1 MQLDDR
7 AVAVDHYGFGRF
19 GKRFSLVAA
28 FHSARAIHRNGNFE
42 GHRLRPG
49 RGIARCRRTGAR
61 AGFGSCQRV
70 RILDDKRHRAHTCEA
85 EFAVCPA
92 RNTFSISGL
101 PFLSSA
107 SAEKANHSTGV
118 PLVAKQ
124 QLFARTGANADE
136 RASFLAPGYARV
148 LLSGRL
154 NCSSTS
160 TWAPVTNLL
169 VSLAMPMTA

>member
-85 EFAVCPA
+85 EFAVCPLETRFPYRGYLFYLLLLRRKPTIVQA
-92 RNTFSISGL
+92 YHFWLSNNFSRALL
-101 PFLSSA
+101 PYGRKA
-107 SAEKANHSTGV
+107 SAFGPTIYKDIR
-118 PLVAKQ
+118 PLF
-124 QLFARTGANADE
+124 L
-136 RASFLAPGYARV
+136 FLA
-148 LLSGRL
+148 
-154 NCSSTS
+154 NCSIFLCPNDL
-160 TWAPVTNLL
+160 WAGSPKV
-169 VSLAMPMTA
+169 

>member
-7 AVAVDHYGFGRF
+7 AVAVDHYGFGR
-19 GKRFSLVAA
+19 
-28 FHSARAIHRNGNFE
+28 
-42 GHRLRPG
+42 
-49 RGIARCRRTGAR
+49 
-61 AGFGSCQRV
+61 FGSCQRV

-118 PLVAKQ
+118 PLLAKQ

-148 LLSGRL
+148 LLSGGL

-160 TWAPVTNLL
+160 TW
-169 VSLAMPMTA
+169 

>member
-1 MQLDDR
+1 MDSFFFSSRRRHTRSYGDWSSDVCSSDLDDR

-28 FHSARAIHRNGNFE
+28 FHSARAILRNGNFE

-85 EFAVCPA
+85 EFAVCPLETRFPYRGYLFYLLLLRRKPTIVQA
-92 RNTFSISGL
+92 YHFW
-101 PFLSSA
+101 LS
-107 SAEKANHSTGV
+107 N
-118 PLVAKQ
+118 
-124 QLFARTGANADE
+124 
-136 RASFLAPGYARV
+136 
-148 LLSGRL
+148 
-154 NCSSTS
+154 NCSRVQERMATS
-160 TWAPVTNLL
+160 GHLFSRLVTIW
-169 VSLAMPMTA
+169 P